1 MDHGRYVINKLIIMV
16 DVIKINENIK
26 VLEVRIF
33 SILNCFLSILK
44 ENVPPATFLG
54 GPPGPPEGSPLLS
67 LPTPRG
73 GDPPGERGVRGER
86 GRAIDF

>member
-44 ENVPPATFLG
+44 LKLIVSMIG
-54 GPPGPPEGSPLLS
+54 CMIMVD
-67 LPTPRG
+67 R
-73 GDPPGERGVRGER
+73 
-86 GRAIDF
+86 

>member
-44 ENVPPATFLG
+44 LKLIV
-54 GPPGPPEGSPLLS
+54 SMIVCMIMVD
-67 LPTPRG
+67 R
-73 GDPPGERGVRGER
+73 
-86 GRAIDF
+86 